1 MFNMYSRESIQLL
14 KDFVKGIRVHPAH
27 KSGDCRH
34 RKIYV
39 YKAWRQYLYRKDG
52 HYYIDVPILT
62 HFGLVHNQDYYV
74 GNDAPRGGQHGY
86 FVQSMETEKV
96 KELKKK
102 LEAYYGN
109 V

>member
-27 KSGDCRH
+27 KSGHGRY

-39 YKAWRQYLYRKDG
+39 YKPWKYETYRKG
-52 HYYIDVPILT
+52 GFLYIEVPILK
-62 HFGLVHNQDYYV
+62 HFGLIEGQDYYI